1 MQINQ
6 IDDGG
11 LILYRCIWK
20 YRFKTK
26 NHHYNTSMEFDR
38 QKGVFITFKYTPFIF
53 CHKMLLS
60 YPQTSTSFTFQ
71 MKYYEFPSRA
81 SFDCKSRLHMIIDF
95 IMRGNGVLLC
105 KIQTHCNKCIY
116 SQQNVLCKFNI
127 EIYFGYVEIG
137 NCKLS
142 MLRRLG

>member
-1 MQINQ
+1 
-6 IDDGG
+6 
-11 LILYRCIWK
+11 
-20 YRFKTK
+20 
-26 NHHYNTSMEFDR
+26 MEFDR

-127 EIYFGYVEIG
+127 EIYFGYVEIV

>member
-1 MQINQ
+1 
-6 IDDGG
+6 
-11 LILYRCIWK
+11 
-20 YRFKTK
+20 
-26 NHHYNTSMEFDR
+26 MEFDR

-105 KIQTHCNKCIY
+105 KIQTHCNTCIY
-116 SQQNVLCKFNI
+116 SQQNVLVANLTLKYI
-127 EIYFGYVEIG
+127 LAMWKLEIVNWACYEDLV
-137 NCKLS
+137 KLS
-142 MLRRLG
+142 QLMMVPNHLR